1 MVGTAYD
8 TLAHPPSNE
17 IWYVPTDNQK
27 AAINKTN
34 KFLDAEG
41 NVLEITSHVYAD
53 GKGVITFN
61 GELASISG
69 AAFMSVVN
77 YGEIYLPSSV
87 TSLGNSVFENCTGL
101 RLVDLGKGVARIGY
115 GVFRGCE
122 KLNALFVPASV
133 PPTTYSETLSSIP
146 ADCSVYVNIVRL
158 KEYEDDNVWGKLGQR
173 LQPCYVSDTRRV
185 EVRSGVTYLNA
196 GYGKYLHCTFNE
208 MNYGM
213 TATLG
218 YVYYDKDGHALPEP
232 HMLTLEELIE
242 IDREPV
248 PPMEAPATV
257 EEGGEE

>member
-1 MVGTAYD
+1 MSEYIGIKGCVVGTAYD

-17 IWYVPTDNQK
+17 IWYVPTYNQK
-27 AAINKTN
+27 AAINKTD

-69 AAFMSVVN
+69 AAFMRVVN

-87 TSLGNSVFENCTGL
+87 TALGNSVFENCTGL
-101 RLVDLGKGVARIGY
+101 RLVDLGKGVASIGY
-115 GVFRGCE
+115 GVFRGCG

-133 PPTTYSETLSSIP
+133 PPATYNSTLSSIP
-146 ADCSVYVNIVRL
+146 ADCSVYVDIVRF
-158 KEYEDDNVWGKLGQR
+158 KEYEADNVWGKLGQR
-173 LQPCYVSDTRRV
+173 LQPCYVSDTLRV
-185 EVRSGVTYLNA
+185 ETINGVTYVMS
-196 GYGKYLHCTFNE
+196 GYGKNLYCTFNE

-218 YVYYDKDGHALPEP
+218 YVWYDKDGHELPEP
-232 HMLTLEELIE
+232 HMLTIEEFIE
-242 IDREPV
+242 IDHV
-248 PPMEAPATV
+248 TV
-257 EEGGEE
+257 N